1 MADPVLHLLAGPNGS
16 GKSTL
21 YERVVGPVT
30 HLRFVNADQ
39 LAAERWPDDAE
50 AHAYE
55 ASRLAADAR
64 EALLA
69 RGESFATETVF
80 SHPSKLTLVGNARA
94 AGYIVALHVVAV
106 PVELTVARIA
116 DRVAR
121 GGHRVPEV
129 KVRERYARLW
139 PLLASAVRQ
148 ADRATVYD
156 NSRAAVPFRVV
167 AEFFNGAPLAAPAWP
182 TWVPAELRALA

>member
-16 GKSTL
+16 GRSTL
-21 YERVVGPVT
+21 FDRVVGPVT

-69 RGESFATETVF
+69 RRESVVTETVF
-80 SHPSKLTLVGNARA
+80 SHPSKLSLVDDARA
-94 AGYIVALHVVAV
+94 AGYIVALHVVVV
-106 PVELTVARIA
+106 PVELSVARVA

-121 GGHRVPEV
+121 GGHSVPEV
-129 KVRERYARLW
+129 KVRERYTRLW
-139 PLLASAVRQ
+139 PLVASALGR

-156 NSRAAVPFRVV
+156 NSRAAVPFRLV
-167 AEFFNGAPLAAPAWP
+167 AEFFNGAPLTAPAWP
-182 TWVPAELRALA
+182 EWVPSELRTLA